1 MTPYAVIVVAMT
13 QTRKYRTGGWRR
25 RTGIAALGAAFAMA
39 AVLGPG
45 MVGTT
50 RLGASEVAGYATVSA
65 ADTITSHAVLAGVA
79 AAG

>member
-1 MTPYAVIVVAMT
+1 M
-13 QTRKYRTGGWRR
+13 R
-25 RTGIAALGAAFAMA
+25 IAAVGAAFAVA

-65 ADTITSHAVLAGVA
+65 ADTITSQAVLAGVA
-79 AAG
+79 AAT

>member
-1 MTPYAVIVVAMT
+1 MTMT
-13 QTRKYRTGGWRR
+13 QTRKYEARR
-25 RTGIAALGAAFAMA
+25 RMRIAALGAAFAVA

-50 RLGASEVAGYATVSA
+50 RLGVSEVAGYATVSA

-79 AAG
+79 AAT